1 MTLPVE
7 TLTGRRLDAEGA
19 LRDQAVALSH
29 ASDFHPADEEREF
42 R

>member
-7 TLTGRRLDAEGA
+7 TLTGRRSGAEGT
-19 LRDQAVALSH
+19 LRDQAVALSR
-29 ASDFHPADEEREF
+29 ASGFYPADEEGEF